1 MRYGKTKNIGNVGST
16 YKRVYETW
24 LDIFSTVLFS

>member
-24 LDIFSTVLFS
+24 LEIFSTELPS